1 MQVGGAVSTT
11 SLGQTMGDTEVTVV
25 TFVVSFVS
33 IMEPF
38 VVLFVSSSSLE
49 AVKE

>member
-1 MQVGGAVSTT
+1 MQVGGVVSTA
-11 SLGQTMGDTEVTVV
+11 SLAQTTGDTEVTVV

-33 IMEPF
+33 IVEPF
-38 VVLFVSSSSLE
+38 VVPLVSSSSLE